1 MYYNIYIEIKEGIGG
16 FIMINEPYDK
26 LKQTNRRLESVISF
40 IWENS
45 PTIVDYAYILMDV
58 LKFSEEEVINE
69 LTCNC
74 GEDEERA
81 YEIYREAKEAKGA
94 DVMKKYCVEC
104 NYKDSCKNDI
114 DTYEYCPHFCTE
126 NLMSTDKALAPI
138 GITLTDWE
146 VGFVRSLLDDCF
158 LEMIREDTEI
168 DSMLWVYNA
177 MQLYKKV
184 GGLDQYDDYEGD

>member
-1 MYYNIYIEIKEGIGG
+1 MIFFKKDIIIYIEIKEGIGG
-16 FIMINEPYDK
+16 FVMDELYDK
-26 LKQTNRRLESVISF
+26 LKQTNRRLESAISF

-81 YEIYREAKEAKGA
+81 YEIYREAKGA
-94 DVMKKYCVEC
+94 DVMDKCCVEF
-104 NYKDSCKNDI
+104 NYKDSCKNN
-114 DTYEYCPHFCTE
+114 TE
-126 NLMSTDKALAPI
+126 NLMRTDKAPAPM

-146 VGFVRSLLDDCF
+146 VDFVRSLLDDCF

>member
-1 MYYNIYIEIKEGIGG
+1 
-16 FIMINEPYDK
+16 MINELHDE
-26 LKQTNRRLESVISF
+26 LKQTNRRLESAISF

-81 YEIYREAKEAKGA
+81 YEIYREAKGA
-94 DVMKKYCVEC
+94 DVMDKCCAEF
-104 NYKDSCKNDI
+104 NYKDSCKNN
-114 DTYEYCPHFCTE
+114 TE
-126 NLMSTDKALAPI
+126 NLMRTDKAPAPI

-146 VGFVRSLLDDCF
+146 VDFVRSLLDDCF

>member
-1 MYYNIYIEIKEGIGG
+1 
-16 FIMINEPYDK
+16 MINEPYDK
-26 LKQTNRRLESVISF
+26 LKQTNRRLESAISF

-81 YEIYREAKEAKGA
+81 YEIYREAKEA
-94 DVMKKYCVEC
+94 DVMKKCCFEY
-104 NYKDSCKNDI
+104 NYKDNYKNN
-114 DTYEYCPHFCTE
+114 TE
-126 NLMSTDKALAPI
+126 NLMRTDKAPAPI
-138 GITLTDWE
+138 GIILTDWE

-168 DSMLWVYNA
+168 DSMLWVYNV

>member
-1 MYYNIYIEIKEGIGG
+1 MS
-16 FIMINEPYDK
+16 NELYDK
-26 LKQTNRRLESVISF
+26 LKQTNRRLESAISF
-40 IWENS
+40 IWEIS
-45 PTIVDYAYILMDV
+45 PTIVDYACILMDV

-81 YEIYREAKEAKGA
+81 YEIYREAKGA
-94 DVMKKYCVEC
+94 DVMKKCCVEY
-104 NYKDSCKNDI
+104 NYKDSCKNDK

-126 NLMSTDKALAPI
+126 NLMRTDKAPTPV

-146 VGFVRSLLDDCF
+146 VDFVRSLLDDCF

-168 DSMLWVYNA
+168 DSLLWVYNA